1 MRATIHLVS
10 KRDYW
15 PFAAAIREPRRR
27 WWERVHPDRPPDMRS
42 AAKRLRGFLAD
53 GPRRRKEIE
62 EFLGR
67 ERALGVGAYL
77 DLVRVPP
84 SGTWEQ
90 RRADLYACAEDWVGP
105 DQSSAEE
112 GLALLVRRYL
122 AAFGPA
128 PKADIADWGGI
139 PMGELDDTLEKLK
152 LRRFRDEAGKE
163 LLDLPRAPLPDP
175 DTPAP
180 PRFLPVWDATLL
192 VHCRRTGILP
202 EEYRARIFNTKTPN
216 SFNTFLVDGRVAGTG
231 DTSTGRSSSSR
242 STRSRARRGASS
254 TRRPD
259 GLPPFTAKE
268 LNRATLARQLLLERS
283 RLSVP
288 KAVERLCAVQAQ
300 SVPEAYVGLW
310 TRLAGFRRQKLTQAL
325 ERRAVIR
332 ATLFRMTL
340 HYVSATNHAAFA
352 ALTHR
357 RWRDELLRKGIPVD
371 ELAAR
376 IGQLAEDGPFTYAEG
391 NEVTP
396 ELGERPFLVRCITP
410 LVHVPPAGTW
420 GHTRVRLTTAKLP
433 PVEPAEAAALSV
445 RRYLGAFGPATR
457 QDLLAFSGLRVADIE
472 PGLEGRFRR
481 FEDEQGRELL
491 DLPRAPRPP
500 RHAGSRP
507 LPSPMGRAPPLARR
521 SNSSSSGGVPV
532 GGDHRRLGPL
542 NVPRRRTGGGDLA
555 ARGRQGEDRAVRP
568 ASVPRPPRARGRG
581 PAASCVPGLGGD
593 RTRQPRGIASE
604 SPNSAHTSAISSIS
618 GAHRQA
624 RSVTRGSRSSGT
636 PSSCNHRSTP

>member
-1 MRATIHLVS
+1 MGGLQAQYAPAMYVGLWTRLEGFERDALTRALVRRSVIQASLMRATIHLVS

-53 GPRRRKEIE
+53 GPRRRREIE

-105 DQSSAEE
+105 DQPSAEE

-139 PMGELDDTLEKLK
+139 PMGELDDTLEQLK

-202 EEYRARIFNTKTPN
+202 RSTARGSSTPRRRTR
-216 SFNTFLVDGRVAGTG
+216 STRSSSTGGSPAPG

-310 TRLAGFRRQKLTQAL
+310 TRLAGFRRPKLTQAL

-357 RWRDELLRKGIPVD
+357 
-371 ELAAR
+371 
-376 IGQLAEDGPFTYAEG
+376 
-391 NEVTP
+391 
-396 ELGERPFLVRCITP
+396 
-410 LVHVPPAGTW
+410 AG
-420 GHTRVRLTTAKLP
+420 
-433 PVEPAEAAALSV
+433 
-445 RRYLGAFGPATR
+445 AT
-457 QDLLAFSGLRVADIE
+457 
-472 PGLEGRFRR
+472 
-481 FEDEQGRELL
+481 
-491 DLPRAPRPP
+491 
-500 RHAGSRP
+500 
-507 LPSPMGRAPPLARR
+507 
-521 SNSSSSGGVPV
+521 SSC
-532 GGDHRRLGPL
+532 
-542 NVPRRRTGGGDLA
+542 A
-555 ARGRQGEDRAVRP
+555 
-568 ASVPRPPRARGRG
+568 
-581 PAASCVPGLGGD
+581 
-593 RTRQPRGIASE
+593 
-604 SPNSAHTSAISSIS
+604 
-618 GAHRQA
+618 
-624 RSVTRGSRSSGT
+624 RGSRSTSSPPVSGSSPRTARSPT
-636 PSSCNHRSTP
+636 PKGTR